1 MDRQPA
7 HERTSLANESRG
19 KVGEPGGVSPR
30 TDRGLTPPG
39 SPRITHSWPLV
50 AWSIRRENSFQAK
63 RRIPHRHSAGWVL
76 DGRSAV
82 CAAKS
87 NDSAGSPNCGIG
99 SLTEKN
105 GFALGAGPLF
115 HRHIRCGRIS
125 CIIAQ
130 PDEDSHKPATKTLK
144 PMRRI
149 RESSTP
155 RLVRE
160 LLRRCRSGGKL
171 GQRYEPGK
179 MRFLSWPHGGS
190 VSHPTFVNHFFA
202 PELFAFGVP

>member
-7 HERTSLANESRG
+7 HERTALAKGTHGRDWRAG
-19 KVGEPGGVSPR
+19 R
-30 TDRGLTPPG
+30 RQPPDC
-39 SPRITHSWPLV
+39 P
-50 AWSIRRENSFQAK
+50 SIRRENSFKAA

-115 HRHIRCGRIS
+115 QRHIRCGRIS

-130 PDEDSHKPATKTLK
+130 PDEASHKLATKTLK

-149 RESSTP
+149 RASSTT

-160 LLRRCRSGGKL
+160 LFRRCRSGGKL

-179 MRFLSWPHGGS
+179 MRFSSWPRGGS
-190 VSHPTFVNHFFA
+190 VSHPTFLNHFW
-202 PELFAFGVP
+202 LFRCSGEARFKATD